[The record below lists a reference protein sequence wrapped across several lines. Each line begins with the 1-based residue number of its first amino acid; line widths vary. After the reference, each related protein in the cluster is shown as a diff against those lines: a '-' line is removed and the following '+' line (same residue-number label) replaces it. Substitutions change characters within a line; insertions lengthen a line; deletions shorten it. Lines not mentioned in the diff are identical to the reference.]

1 MNIYKGV
8 DNQVWKDIDFR
19 TGIVDLSHRLEKD
32 SQSGKMMRVRGM
44 KNKYCFRYLQLNES
58 LLKELCQW
66 KQEQKVLLVK
76 MNIEQTENQFLFSF
90 TSPKHGVNQPLER
103 DWLNRKLRKVEQVYN
118 LPHMTPHGFRHTF
131 ISDSLNA
138 GVNQF
143 SLKGIVGH
151 SPVSNVTEH
160 TYGHVN
166 AQAQKSVFETVEAAR
181 RNGTLMVHSGKKEK
195 HPASKTS
202 A

>member
-1 MNIYKGV
+1 M
-8 DNQVWKDIDFR
+8 
-19 TGIVDLSHRLEKD
+19 
-32 SQSGKMMRVRGM
+32 
-44 KNKYCFRYLQLNES
+44 
-58 LLKELCQW
+58 
-66 KQEQKVLLVK
+66 
-76 MNIEQTENQFLFSF
+76 
-90 TSPKHGVNQPLER
+90 
-103 DWLNRKLRKVEQVYN
+103 EQVYN

-166 AQAQKSVFETVEAAR
+166 AQAQKSVFEMVEPAR
-181 RNGTLMVHSGKKEK
+181 RGWYTLEKKKSTRRRKLVLKPCYNAEGGT
-195 HPASKTS
+195 
-202 A
+202 

>member
-1 MNIYKGV
+1 
-8 DNQVWKDIDFR
+8 
-19 TGIVDLSHRLEKD
+19 
-32 SQSGKMMRVRGM
+32 
-44 KNKYCFRYLQLNES
+44 
-58 LLKELCQW
+58 
-66 KQEQKVLLVK
+66 
-76 MNIEQTENQFLFSF
+76 MNIEQTENQFFFSF

-103 DWLNRKLRKVEQVYN
+103 DWLNRKVNKVEKVEQVYN
-118 LPHMTPHGFRHTF
+118 LPHVPPPGFRHTF

-160 TYGHVN
+160 NYGHVN

-181 RNGTLMVHSGKKEK
+181 RNGT
-195 HPASKTS
+195 P
-202 A
+202 